1 MNRRHPLLALAAVL
15 LGLAALLPLAST
27 ASAAPPGNDDIAGA
41 AVLGPVPFT
50 VVQDTTEATTSADE
64 TVFNDFCGAPVL
76 EHGVWFTATAT
87 ADANVVADVTASD
100 YSAGIL
106 VLSGEPGNLSPLLC
120 GPGVVSG
127 PVVAGQTIYLLVFG
141 DGLTTETSGQLVL
154 DTYLAPPPP
163 TVAVTIESRGTADK
177 AGVAHISGTVTCTSD
192 DPEGFLFDVSG
203 SVRQKVGRGSVEGYF
218 YSEQF
223 TPCDGATRLWSAD
236 VFGNGRF
243 AGGKA
248 ATVALAFGC
257 DTFSCG
263 EGYVEAIVQL
273 SRNGK
278 A

>member
-1 MNRRHPLLALAAVL
+1 ML
-15 LGLAALLPLAST
+15 LGLAALLPTATT
-27 ASAAPPGNDDIAGA
+27 ASAAPPGNDDISGA
-41 AVLGPVPFT
+41 TALGPVPFN
-50 VVQDTTEATTSADE
+50 VEQDTTEATTSAE
-64 TVFNDFCGAPVL
+64 EAAFNAFCGAPVL
-76 EHGVWFTATAT
+76 EHGVWFSATAT

-120 GPGVVSG
+120 SPGVVSG

-141 DGLTTETSGQLVL
+141 DGVTAETSGQLVL

-163 TVAVTIESRGTADK
+163 TVDVTIDPRGTADK
-177 AGVAHISGTVTCTSD
+177 AGIAHVSGTVTCTSD

-203 SVRQKVGRGSVEGYF
+203 SMRQVVGRGSIEGYF
-218 YSEQF
+218 SSEQF
-223 TPCDGATRLWSAD
+223 TPCDGDTRPWSAD

-248 ATVALAFGC
+248 ATVAFAFGC

-263 EGYVEAIVQL
+263 EGYVEATVQL
-273 SRNGK
+273 SRNRK
-278 A
+278 